1 MLSTLNT
8 EKRDEKI
15 LKNRKSCLIVL
26 ISISYFLSILFLYF
40 GSEELYKYQTLIIGQ
55 CQVKS
60 IDLKFLRNSYF
71 PRWNLTI
78 CYLNQTINQIL
89 IESIGTKS
97 DRWAWIKA
105 RKYKVCFLFFLN

>member
-1 MLSTLNT
+1 MSSSLNSA
-8 EKRDEKI
+8 KIDENL

-26 ISISYFLSILFLYF
+26 ISICYLLSILFVYF
-40 GSEELYKYQTLIIGQ
+40 GSEELYKFETLIIGQ

-78 CYLNQTINQIL
+78 YYLNKIINQSL
-89 IESIGTKS
+89 VESIGTKS
-97 DRWAWIKA
+97 DRFAWIKA
-105 RKYKVCFLFFLN
+105 NKYKVCFFIF